1 MKNDFVEITQK
12 IWNEPTFAKK
22 KKLMLEMI
30 DMFAVKGVGKFKIHS
45 MKFKYAVETAK
56 SGQEIDQIASNV
68 FLSKDHKVYR

>member
-1 MKNDFVEITQK
+1 MKKDFTTTTQK
-12 IWNEPTFAKK
+12 IWNEPTLAKK

-56 SGQEIDQIASNV
+56 SGQEIDRIATNV
-68 FLSKDHKVYR
+68 FLSKDDKVYR